1 MTACAHCFSTNGH
14 HVHCPN
20 FQTTALATTQ
30 AAPTGPTVWV
40 LATGE
45 DHEGGEVLGVYASKE
60 AAKGP
65 FVEAAKR
72 IPFDLDRAWQDEESG
87 AVHAHGGCDWVSLEP
102 HPLIG
107 HQQLT

>member
-1 MTACAHCFSTNGH
+1 MNAMTELTHRQ
-14 HVHCPN
+14 P
-20 FQTTALATTQ
+20 
-30 AAPTGPTVWV
+30 PTGPTVWV

-45 DHEGGEVLGVYASKE
+45 DHQGGGVLGVYASKD

-102 HPLIG
+102 HPLITST
-107 HQQLT
+107 QLD